1 MSDERY
7 KNIGTPMD
15 RAVEECGEFLQ
26 ALSKA
31 QRFGWFN
38 CHPDRPGTTNI
49 DDVCREMADVVEAFE
64 RLEEHI
70 RVLKYENYSR
80 MK

>member
-1 MSDERY
+1 
-7 KNIGTPMD
+7 MD

-31 QRFGWFN
+31 RRFGWFN
-38 CHPDRPGTTNI
+38 FHPDRPNITNI
-49 DDVCREMADVVEAFE
+49 DDVRREMADVIEAFE

-70 RVLKYENYSR
+70 RVMKYENYPR
-80 MK
+80 TK

>member
-38 CHPDRPGTTNI
+38 FHPDRPGTTNI
-49 DDVCREMADVVEAFE
+49 DDVRREMADVVEAFE

-70 RVLKYENYSR
+70 MVLKYENYQR
-80 MK
+80 TK